1 MKQRVLFISVLEYS
15 YYFIS
20 WLMLYLCI
28 TTRPLSFYI
37 QLYPPALLACEL
49 VMAYWERDTHT
60 RLDALRRLILAWS
73 PQHVSSTLTT
83 YMICRR
89 SRTRLT

>member
-28 TTRPLSFYI
+28 TTRAPHSFYI
-37 QLYPPALLACEL
+37 HELYPPALLACEL

-73 PQHVSSTLTT
+73 PQHVSSWAKG
-83 YMICRR
+83 R
-89 SRTRLT
+89 S